1 MGPGGDATSSVP
13 ILQQAADAA
22 EKNMEASV
30 ANLTADLLTPVTSA
44 SLVTAGGLINDV
56 PAGFTTA
63 NLMSQDCASS
73 PSQTSLAGTCK
84 VYQENHS
91 GSARTDFMYK
101 IGGMKKPPS
110 VDEFDSDQSSEGV
123 MICTSYAS
131 NSTFTNTTSASLM
144 LRDPATGARFVQSQ
158 LLQVIY
164 LIFSVCLGFHKVTK

>member
-30 ANLTADLLTPVTSA
+30 ANLTTDLLTPVTSA

-56 PAGFTTA
+56 PAGFSTA
-63 NLMSQDCASS
+63 NLMSQDSASS
-73 PSQTSLAGTCK
+73 PSQTNLAGTCK

-110 VDEFDSDQSSEGV
+110 VDNEFDSDQSSEGV
-123 MICTSYAS
+123 MICSSYAS

-158 LLQVIY
+158 LLQVIFV
-164 LIFSVCLGFHKVTK
+164 IFFAVV